1 MKKIPYGII
10 DYKTLILEDYKYV
23 DKTMYLEKL
32 ENVGKTLFYLRPG
45 RFGKSLFTSMI
56 GYYYDIN
63 SKDLFDSLF
72 KDTYVYENP
81 TKEKNSYYVLKFDFS
96 GISENKDEEALTE
109 SFKNCVV
116 AGIDVF
122 LAKYKFTYDY
132 NKEMPADD
140 MLKMFLNYISSLNL
154 ENKVYII
161 IDEYDNFTNAILEG
175 DAIKFKEVVTKIVK
189 SFYANIKIYVKD
201 GVVGRFFA
209 TGICPVTLDS
219 MTTGFNIATDISL
232 DLEFNSMIGLTHKE
246 VKELLEQVVEE
257 KDRDSIYDLMIKNY
271 DGYLFNKDATERVF
285 NATLVMYLLN
295 YYERFKRVPDELMD
309 KNIVFNSNKI
319 QNLIELQ
326 NNSFYRDLLNE
337 IIEKNQIKGILK
349 SMFDLTIELDRNDI
363 LSLLYYFGYLTIEKD
378 QYGGYYF
385 VVPNEVMKFLY
396 GNYFVKKLKQN
407 GITYN
412 YTKISEIIEELI
424 QGKIN
429 LLNDYVCEILEKLD
443 NRDFIKLDEKM
454 IKIIYFTIL
463 LENGYFNIY
472 SEQVSNHG
480 YIDIY
485 LEKKNPNILKNI
497 MIELKYIKKQDYS
510 DKLLEEKRKEA
521 KEQLLNYSKDER
533 LGDVCRYLVVFVGND
548 LKILEEV

>member
-1 MKKIPYGII
+1 
-10 DYKTLILEDYKYV
+10 
-23 DKTMYLEKL
+23 
-32 ENVGKTLFYLRPG
+32 
-45 RFGKSLFTSMI
+45 
-56 GYYYDIN
+56 
-63 SKDLFDSLF
+63 
-72 KDTYVYENP
+72 
-81 TKEKNSYYVLKFDFS
+81 
-96 GISENKDEEALTE
+96 
-109 SFKNCVV
+109 
-116 AGIDVF
+116 
-122 LAKYKFTYDY
+122 
-132 NKEMPADD
+132 
-140 MLKMFLNYISSLNL
+140 
-154 ENKVYII
+154 
-161 IDEYDNFTNAILEG
+161 
-175 DAIKFKEVVTKIVK
+175 
-189 SFYANIKIYVKD
+189 
-201 GVVGRFFA
+201 
-209 TGICPVTLDS
+209 
-219 MTTGFNIATDISL
+219 
-232 DLEFNSMIGLTHKE
+232 
-246 VKELLEQVVEE
+246 
-257 KDRDSIYDLMIKNY
+257 
-271 DGYLFNKDATERVF
+271 
-285 NATLVMYLLN
+285 
-295 YYERFKRVPDELMD
+295 
-309 KNIVFNSNKI
+309 
-319 QNLIELQ
+319 
-326 NNSFYRDLLNE
+326 
-337 IIEKNQIKGILK
+337 
-349 SMFDLTIELDRNDI
+349 MFDLTIELDRNDI